1 MSPLAYHLTAT
12 LPTLSDMLAAQLI
25 ELHKD
30 PTPDRCDRMTV
41 ELANAQTQVR
51 RLCSELL
58 RGDQPTV

>member
-1 MSPLAYHLTAT
+1 MTPLAHHMTAT
-12 LPTLSDMLAAQLI
+12 LPLLAEMLAAQLV

-30 PTPDRCDRMTV
+30 PTPDRCDRITI

-58 RGDQPTV
+58 RDDAITV